1 MKLGGCVAPQ
11 RDTEGGL
18 ACHGL
23 NMGAKLNKQGM
34 SRASARWSR
43 GRTRSGQALFT
54 VFYPMTRF
62 SARLVATTACVLAFA
77 SASQA
82 RDRAATITI
91 LDGQATLIHA
101 ATRLQAQEGAAVEAE
116 DIVETAP
123 ASALTRLEFEG
134 GATLDLGPASRVMI
148 RPQLVSGGNGV
159 LAYVLEGWAK
169 LTLGRPNEQGA
180 VLLASAPLDVT
191 GVARDLVLH
200 VKGMEAELFAE
211 SAQVQT
217 QVVGK
222 AAKSEPA
229 RVDKG
234 ACLARRADGSVSVTP
249 RPSPAFIQ
257 AVPRAFM
264 DTLPSR
270 LALFKG
276 KDIKLDAAGKLG
288 YDDTQAW
295 LNAEPRMRTR
305 FLTRWK
311 PLAQDEP
318 FRRALVAQMALH
330 PEWHKVLFPP
340 QPLGQQAS
348 QPGRKPAPHPVIS
361 SEALKP

>member
-1 MKLGGCVAPQ
+1 
-11 RDTEGGL
+11 
-18 ACHGL
+18 
-23 NMGAKLNKQGM
+23 
-34 SRASARWSR
+34 
-43 GRTRSGQALFT
+43 
-54 VFYPMTRF
+54 MTRF
-62 SARLVATTACVLAFA
+62 SARLVVTAACVLAFA

-101 ATRLQAQEGAAVEAE
+101 ATRLQAREGAAVEAE
-116 DIVETAP
+116 DIVETTP
-123 ASALTRLEFEG
+123 ASALTRLEFNG
-134 GATLDLGPASRVMI
+134 GGTLDLGPASRVMI
-148 RPQLVSGGNGV
+148 RPQLASAGHGALV
-159 LAYVLEGWAK
+159 YVLEGWAK
-169 LTLGRPNEQGA
+169 LSLDKANEQGT

-191 GVARDLVLH
+191 GVARDLAVH
-200 VKGMEAELFAE
+200 VTGMQAELFAE

-217 QVVGK
+217 QVMGK
-222 AAKSEPA
+222 AGKLEAFK
-229 RVDKG
+229 VDKG
-234 ACLARRADGSVSVTP
+234 AFLARRADGSVSVTP
-249 RPSPAFIQ
+249 RPAPAFIQ

-276 KDIKLDAAGKLG
+276 KDIKLDLAGKLA

-295 LNAEPRMRTR
+295 LNAEPRMRTH

-311 PLAQDEP
+311 PLVQDEA

-340 QPLGQQAS
+340 QASNQPSGQAS
-348 QPGRKPAPHPVIS
+348 QPGHKPHQNPVIS
-361 SEALKP
+361 SEAPKP